1 MSLQSFAET
10 VRKLTGKIINLLAL
24 LLEDSRQGELPRAE
38 FTRLNQQ
45 LHNIG
50 LKPFVTNTTFV
61 FRTCIRKRLRENGM
75 YSECSLQHIQNYIHA
90 IYSRLC
96 TVPFL
101 YFQAPTTIVCYFSVE
116 SIIFFA
122 VTIFSVVVKNKRL
135 SFLGAHL

>member
-38 FTRLNQQ
+38 FTPLNQQ
-45 LHNIG
+45 LYNIG
-50 LKPFVTNTTFV
+50 LKPFITNTTFV
-61 FRTCIRKRLRENGM
+61 FRTCIRKRLRENRM
-75 YSECSLQHIQNYIHA
+75 YSECSLQHIQNYIYA

-96 TVPFL
+96 SVPFL
-101 YFQAPTTIVCYFSVE
+101 YFQAPATIVCYFSVE

-122 VTIFSVVVKNKRL
+122 VTIFSAVVKNKRL

>member
-38 FTRLNQQ
+38 FIPLNQQ

-61 FRTCIRKRLRENGM
+61 FRTCIRKRLKENGM

-90 IYSRLC
+90 IYSRLF

-101 YFQAPTTIVCYFSVE
+101 YFQAPATIVCYFLVE
-116 SIIFFA
+116 SILFFA
-122 VTIFSVVVKNKRL
+122 VTIFSVVLKNKRL
-135 SFLGAHL
+135 SCLGAHL

>member
-38 FTRLNQQ
+38 FNRLNQQ

-96 TVPFL
+96 TVLLFSRVDYL
-101 YFQAPTTIVCYFSVE
+101 LCCYYILSCSKEQAFILPGSTLVALF
-116 SIIFFA
+116 
-122 VTIFSVVVKNKRL
+122 
-135 SFLGAHL
+135 